1 MATITQLLTSV
12 ESLFTTTEWTS
23 HNIKAFP
30 ANYQGELNADE
41 WVRVSLLPFSSELIF
56 NNDVSA
62 NGQIVCQIFV
72 PSGAGMKRAYEI
84 ADILKNLLDRKVI
97 SGYLQTTNSFI
108 TTVGVDVK
116 DSSLFNVNYTVNF
129 ISIN

>member
-12 ESLFTTTEWTS
+12 ENLFTTTEWTS

-30 ANYQGELNADE
+30 ANYQGTISADE
-41 WVRVSLLPFSSELIF
+41 WVRVSVLPFSSELIF
-56 NNDVSA
+56 NQDVSA

-84 ADILKNLLDRKVI
+84 ADMLKGLLDRKVI

-108 TTVGVDVK
+108 TTIGVDAK

>member
-12 ESLFTTTEWTS
+12 ENLFTTTEWTS

-41 WVRVSLLPFSSELIF
+41 WIRVSVLPFSSELIF

-84 ADILKNLLDRKVI
+84 ADILKGLLDRKVI

-108 TTVGVDVK
+108 TTVGIDVK